1 MVLAILLIKAVPD
14 QEKVVYRDLNEMEC
28 VKKLYHIF
36 GKHDFFLILEAESM
50 NSLNKLLNK
59 IVEINS
65 VDTVKTLLVGP
76 TDRLGMN
83 VCDKKIQYV
92 PPSKCLCVFIFILIF
107 LNQ

>member
-28 VKKLYHIF
+28 IKKLYHIF
-36 GKHDFFLILEAESM
+36 GNHDFFLILEAESM

-65 VDTVKTLLVGP
+65 VDAVKTLLVGP
-76 TDRLGMN
+76 TDRFGMN
-83 VCDKKIQYV
+83 VCEIKKPACIAV
-92 PPSKCLCVFIFILIF
+92 
-107 LNQ
+107 